1 MKDCYE
7 ISKKVKIIG
16 RLDYDDDENKVI
28 YVDMGKD
35 LPIKIVD
42 FNTLI
47 DGIIKQQ
54 IKIETSLDI
63 E

>member
-16 RLDYDDDENKVI
+16 RLDYDDNENKVI

-47 DGIIKQQ
+47 DGIIGQQ